1 MSKSDPKD
9 LESVL
14 DICLSLIDEQGL
26 SLEECLKR
34 FPQYQEELQRLMPGA
49 LRLRSGRAL
58 VASDELRGSLDARLK
73 GLRNIRRQTFRGSL
87 VTNIAALRSIFRRQN
102 PKPQRRAWMIPAL
115 ISFLVVA
122 VLSMSGLVASA
133 DAAGPGDFLFGLD
146 TAIED
151 VRLSLTRDEGKKAE
165 LRLEFAT
172 ERLGELKIEIEGEGD
187 GRFIAQ
193 AITAF
198 EEALAAIEGLLD
210 ELSLEQRAAFEQALA
225 QLMAS
230 EQDLIEFEFEL
241 EIEDGKGE
249 LKIEIEIEG
258 DEADHE
264 DHDLDDDDL
273 DDDDLDD
280 DDLDDEHLEDHDLDD
295 DDLDDDEDCDSSGPG
310 SGDCEDDGDEDEE
323 KCDSSGPGS
332 GDCEDDGDE
341 DEGKCDS
348 SGPGSGD
355 CEDDDKDHDDDDDD
369 DEEDND

>member
-14 DICLSLIDEQGL
+14 DICMSLIDEQGL

-172 ERLGELKIEIEGEGD
+172 ERLGELKIEIEGEGN
-187 GRFIAQ
+187 GQFIAQ

-210 ELSLEQRAAFEQALA
+210 ELSLEQRAAFEEALA

-230 EQDLIEFEFEL
+230 GQDLIEFEFEL

-264 DHDLDDDDL
+264 DHDLNDDDL

-280 DDLDDEHLEDHDLDD
+280 DLDDDHLEDHDLDD
-295 DDLDDDEDCDSSGPG
+295 DDLDDDED
-310 SGDCEDDGDEDEE
+310 
-323 KCDSSGPGS
+323 CDSSGPGS

-369 DEEDND
+369 DEEDDD

>member
-14 DICLSLIDEQGL
+14 DFCLSLIDEQGV
-26 SLEECLKR
+26 SLEDCLKR

-102 PKPQRRAWMIPAL
+102 PKPQRTAWMIPAL

-273 DDDDLDD
+273 DDD
-280 DDLDDEHLEDHDLDD
+280 HLEDHDLDD

-332 GDCEDDGDE
+332 GDCEDD
-341 DEGKCDS
+341 
-348 SGPGSGD
+348 
-355 CEDDDKDHDDDDDD
+355 DKDHDDDDDD

>member
-1 MSKSDPKD
+1 
-9 LESVL
+9 
-14 DICLSLIDEQGL
+14 
-26 SLEECLKR
+26 
-34 FPQYQEELQRLMPGA
+34 
-49 LRLRSGRAL
+49 
-58 VASDELRGSLDARLK
+58 
-73 GLRNIRRQTFRGSL
+73 
-87 VTNIAALRSIFRRQN
+87 
-102 PKPQRRAWMIPAL
+102 MIPAL

-230 EQDLIEFEFEL
+230 GQDLIEFEFEL

-258 DEADHE
+258 DEADQD

-310 SGDCEDDGDEDEE
+310 SGDCEDD
-323 KCDSSGPGS
+323 
-332 GDCEDDGDE
+332 DGDE
-341 DEGKCDS
+341 EDCDS

-369 DEEDND
+369 DEDKD

>member
-14 DICLSLIDEQGL
+14 DFCLSLIDEQGL

-34 FPQYQEELQRLMPGA
+34 FPQYQEELQRLMPAA

-87 VTNIAALRSIFRRQN
+87 VTNIVALRSIFRRQN
-102 PKPQRRAWMIPAL
+102 RKPQRRAWMIPAL

-146 TAIED
+146 TAIEYL
-151 VRLSLTRDEGKKAE
+151 RLSLTRDDEKKAE

-172 ERLGELKIEIEGEGD
+172 ERLEELKIEIEGEGD
-187 GRFIAQ
+187 GQFIAQ
-193 AITAF
+193 AIAAF

-273 DDDDLDD
+273 
-280 DDLDDEHLEDHDLDD
+280 EDHDLDD
-295 DDLDDDEDCDSSGPG
+295 DDLDDDENCDSSGPG
-310 SGDCEDDGDEDEE
+310 SGDCEDDD
-323 KCDSSGPGS
+323 
-332 GDCEDDGDE
+332 DE

-369 DEEDND
+369 DEEDDD

>member
-1 MSKSDPKD
+1 MGRSDPQD

-14 DICLSLIDEQGL
+14 DFCLSLIDEQGL
-26 SLEECLKR
+26 SLEDCLKR
-34 FPQYQEELQRLMPGA
+34 FPQYQEELQRLMPAA

-58 VASDELRGSLDARLK
+58 VASDELRGRLDTRLE
-73 GLRNIRRQTFRGSL
+73 GLRNIHRQTFRGAL
-87 VTNIAALRSIFRRQN
+87 VTNLAALRSIFRRQN
-102 PKPQRRAWMIPAL
+102 RKPQRRAWMIPAL

-122 VLSMSGLVASA
+122 VLSMGGLVASA

-151 VRLSLTRDEGKKAE
+151 LRLSLTRDDERKAE
-165 LRLEFAT
+165 LHIEFANERLE
-172 ERLGELKIEIEGEGD
+172 ELKIEIEGEGD
-187 GRFIAQ
+187 RQLIEQ
-193 AITAF
+193 AITMF
-198 EEALAAIEGLLD
+198 EEALAAIDDLLG
-210 ELSLEQRAAFEQALA
+210 ELSQEQRAAFEEALA

-230 EQDLIEFEFEL
+230 GQDLIEFEFEL
-241 EIEDGKGE
+241 EIGDGKGE

-258 DEADHE
+258 DEADQD
-264 DHDLDDDDL
+264 DHDLNDDDL

-280 DDLDDEHLEDHDLDD
+280 DHLEDHDLDHDHLEDHDRDDDDLEDHDRDD

-310 SGDCEDDGDEDEE
+310 SGDCEDD
-323 KCDSSGPGS
+323 
-332 GDCEDDGDE
+332 DE

-348 SGPGSGD
+348 SGPSSGD

>member
-1 MSKSDPKD
+1 MGRSDPQD

-14 DICLSLIDEQGL
+14 DFCLSLIDEQGV
-26 SLEECLKR
+26 SLEDCLKR
-34 FPQYQEELQRLMPGA
+34 FPQYQEELQRLMPAA

-102 PKPQRRAWMIPAL
+102 PKPQRTAWMIPAL

-230 EQDLIEFEFEL
+230 GQDLIEFEFEL

-310 SGDCEDDGDEDEE
+310 SGDCEDD
-323 KCDSSGPGS
+323 
-332 GDCEDDGDE
+332 DGDE
-341 DEGKCDS
+341 EDCDS

>member
-1 MSKSDPKD
+1 MGKSDPQD

-14 DICLSLIDEQGL
+14 DFCLSLIDEQGV

-34 FPQYQEELQRLMPGA
+34 FPQYQEELQRLMPAA
-49 LRLRSGRAL
+49 LRLRSARVL
-58 VASDELRGSLDARLK
+58 TASDELRGRLDTRLD
-73 GLRNIRRQTFRGSL
+73 GLRNIHRQTFRGAL
-87 VTNIAALRSIFRRQN
+87 VTNLAALRSIFRRQN
-102 PKPQRRAWMIPAL
+102 RKPQRRAWMIPAL

-151 VRLSLTRDEGKKAE
+151 LRLSLTRDDEKKAE

-172 ERLGELKIEIEGEGD
+172 ERLEELQIEIEGD
-187 GRFIAQ
+187 GQFIAQ
-193 AITAF
+193 AIAAF

-241 EIEDGKGE
+241 TIEDGKGE

-264 DHDLDDDDL
+264 DHDLDDNDL
-273 DDDDLDD
+273 DDDDL
-280 DDLDDEHLEDHDLDD
+280 EEHDLDD
-295 DDLDDDEDCDSSGPG
+295 HDLDDDEDCDSSGPG
-310 SGDCEDDGDEDEE
+310 SGECEGDDDEH
-323 KCDSSGPGS
+323 
-332 GDCEDDGDE
+332 
-341 DEGKCDS
+341 EGKCDS

-355 CEDDDKDHDDDDDD
+355 CEDDDKDHDDDDEEDD
-369 DEEDND
+369 D

>member
-14 DICLSLIDEQGL
+14 DICMSLIDEQGL

-172 ERLGELKIEIEGEGD
+172 ERLGELKIEIEGEGN
-187 GRFIAQ
+187 GQFIAQ

-210 ELSLEQRAAFEQALA
+210 ELSLEQRAAFEEALA

-230 EQDLIEFEFEL
+230 GQDLIEFEFEL

-264 DHDLDDDDL
+264 DHDLNDDDL

-280 DDLDDEHLEDHDLDD
+280 DDLDDDLDDDHLEDHDLDD
-295 DDLDDDEDCDSSGPG
+295 DDLDDDED
-310 SGDCEDDGDEDEE
+310 
-323 KCDSSGPGS
+323 CDSSGPGS

-369 DEEDND
+369 DEEDDD

>member
-1 MSKSDPKD
+1 MGRSDPQD

-14 DICLSLIDEQGL
+14 DFCLSLIDEQGV
-26 SLEECLKR
+26 SLEDCLKR
-34 FPQYQEELQRLMPGA
+34 FPQYQEELQRLMPAA

-230 EQDLIEFEFEL
+230 GQDLIEFEFEL

-258 DEADHE
+258 DEADQD

-310 SGDCEDDGDEDEE
+310 SGDCEDD
-323 KCDSSGPGS
+323 
-332 GDCEDDGDE
+332 DGDE
-341 DEGKCDS
+341 EDCDS

-369 DEEDND
+369 DEEDDD

>member
-1 MSKSDPKD
+1 MGRSDPQD

-14 DICLSLIDEQGL
+14 DFCLSLIDEQGV
-26 SLEECLKR
+26 SLEDCLKR
-34 FPQYQEELQRLMPGA
+34 FPQYQEELQRLMPAA

-73 GLRNIRRQTFRGSL
+73 GLRNIHRQTFRGTL
-87 VTNIAALRSIFRRQN
+87 VTNLAALRSIFRRQN
-102 PKPQRRAWMIPAL
+102 PKPQRRAWVIPAL
-115 ISFLVVA
+115 ISILVVA

-230 EQDLIEFEFEL
+230 GQDLIEFEFEL

-258 DEADHE
+258 DEADQD
-264 DHDLDDDDL
+264 DHDLNDDDL

-280 DDLDDEHLEDHDLDD
+280 DDLDDDHLEDHDLDD
-295 DDLDDDEDCDSSGPG
+295 DHLEDHDRDDDDLEDHDRDDDDLDDDED
-310 SGDCEDDGDEDEE
+310 
-323 KCDSSGPGS
+323 CDSSGPGS

-369 DEEDND
+369 DEEDDD

>member
-1 MSKSDPKD
+1 MGKSDPQD

-14 DICLSLIDEQGL
+14 DFCLSVIDEQGL

-34 FPQYQEELQRLMPGA
+34 FPQYQEELQRLMPAA

-58 VASDELRGSLDARLK
+58 VASDELRGRLDTRLER
-73 GLRNIRRQTFRGSL
+73 LRNIHRQTFRGTL
-87 VTNIAALRSIFRRQN
+87 VTNLAALRSIFRNQN
-102 PKPQRRAWMIPAL
+102 PNPQRRAWMIPAL

-122 VLSMSGLVASA
+122 VLSMGGLVASA

-151 VRLSLTRDEGKKAE
+151 LRLSLTRDDEKKAE

-172 ERLGELKIEIEGEGD
+172 ERLEELKIEIEGEGD
-187 GRFIAQ
+187 GQFIAQ
-193 AITAF
+193 AIAAF
-198 EEALAAIEGLLD
+198 EQALAAIEGLLD

-280 DDLDDEHLEDHDLDD
+280 EHLEDHDLDDDDLEDHDLDD

-310 SGDCEDDGDEDEE
+310 SGDCEDDGDEDE
-323 KCDSSGPGS
+323 
-332 GDCEDDGDE
+332 
-341 DEGKCDS
+341 GKCDS

-355 CEDDDKDHDDDDDD
+355 CEDDEKDHDDDDDD

>member
-1 MSKSDPKD
+1 
-9 LESVL
+9 
-14 DICLSLIDEQGL
+14 
-26 SLEECLKR
+26 
-34 FPQYQEELQRLMPGA
+34 
-49 LRLRSGRAL
+49 
-58 VASDELRGSLDARLK
+58 
-73 GLRNIRRQTFRGSL
+73 
-87 VTNIAALRSIFRRQN
+87 
-102 PKPQRRAWMIPAL
+102 MIPAL

-122 VLSMSGLVASA
+122 VLSMGGLVASA

-151 VRLSLTRDEGKKAE
+151 LRLSLTRDDEKKAE

-172 ERLGELKIEIEGEGD
+172 ERLEELKIEIEGEGD
-187 GRFIAQ
+187 RQLIEQ
-193 AITAF
+193 AITMF

-230 EQDLIEFEFEL
+230 GQDLIEFEFEL

-264 DHDLDDDDL
+264 DHDLDDDY
-273 DDDDLDD
+273 LDD

-295 DDLDDDEDCDSSGPG
+295 DDLEDHDLDDDDLDDDED
-310 SGDCEDDGDEDEE
+310 
-323 KCDSSGPGS
+323 CDSSGPGS

-355 CEDDDKDHDDDDDD
+355 CEDDDKDHDDDDEENDD
-369 DEEDND
+369 

>member
-1 MSKSDPKD
+1 
-9 LESVL
+9 
-14 DICLSLIDEQGL
+14 
-26 SLEECLKR
+26 
-34 FPQYQEELQRLMPGA
+34 
-49 LRLRSGRAL
+49 
-58 VASDELRGSLDARLK
+58 
-73 GLRNIRRQTFRGSL
+73 
-87 VTNIAALRSIFRRQN
+87 
-102 PKPQRRAWMIPAL
+102 MIPAL

-280 DDLDDEHLEDHDLDD
+280 EHLEDHDLDD

-310 SGDCEDDGDEDEE
+310 SGDCEDD
-323 KCDSSGPGS
+323 
-332 GDCEDDGDE
+332 DGDE
-341 DEGKCDS
+341 EDCDS